1 MIIVNHHF
9 YTFFYQKITFPSYY
23 HLYSMGHHHHHHHD
37 HEDLKDDGSLAKI
50 QIAFFINLGFSA
62 IELVGGLYTNSIAI
76 ISDALHD
83 LGDSLSLGAA
93 WYFQKLSL
101 KGRDRKF
108 SYGYRRFSVLGAILN
123 SLILVIGS
131 TIILSEAIPRLIHP
145 ETPDAEGM
153 IYFAIGGI
161 LANGLAAWKLHGGS
175 SINQRA
181 VYLHLLEDV
190 LGWFATLIAAIT
202 LYFFDFPRID
212 AILAIGIALFIVYNV
227 VKNLKEAI
235 KIIMQGTPEEVDL
248 KKIKHILESLDG
260 VKETHDC
267 HTWSMDGR
275 YNILS
280 IHIVVEPKS
289 LEQLSTIK
297 QQAKDLLKKEHI
309 DHATIEF
316 ETEEEECE
324 TC

>member
-1 MIIVNHHF
+1 
-9 YTFFYQKITFPSYY
+9 
-23 HLYSMGHHHHHHHD
+23 MGHHHHHTHS
-37 HEDLKDDGSLAKI
+37 DLPDDGSLSKI
-50 QIAFFINLGFSA
+50 RIAFFINLVFSA
-62 IELVGGLYTNSIAI
+62 IELVGGLYTNSVAI

-101 KGRDRKF
+101 KGRDKKY

-131 TIILSEAIPRLIHP
+131 TIILSEAIPRLINP
-145 ETPDAEGM
+145 ETPDAMGM

-161 LANGLAAWKLHGGS
+161 AANGLAAWKLHGGS

-190 LGWFATLIAAIT
+190 LGWVATLIAAIT
-202 LYFFDFPRID
+202 LYFYDLPRID
-212 AILAIGIALFIVYNV
+212 AVLAIGIAIFILYNV
-227 VKNLKEAI
+227 VKNLKEAV
-235 KIIMQGTPEEVDL
+235 KIIMQGTPEEVNL
-248 KKIKHILESLDG
+248 KRIHDKLEALDS
-260 VKETHDC
+260 VKSTHDC
-267 HTWSMDGR
+267 HTWSMDGQ

-280 IHIVVEPKS
+280 IHLVVEPYKS
-289 LEQLSTIK
+289 LDELSQIK
-297 QQAKDLLKKEHI
+297 QQAKDLLKEEHI

-316 ETEEEECE
+316 ETDDEECE
-324 TC
+324 PC

>member
-1 MIIVNHHF
+1 
-9 YTFFYQKITFPSYY
+9 
-23 HLYSMGHHHHHHHD
+23 MGHHHHHDHD
-37 HEDLKDDGSLAKI
+37 DLADDGSLAKI
-50 QIAFFINLGFSA
+50 RIAFFINLAFSA

-101 KGRDRKF
+101 KGRDKKY

-131 TIILSEAIPRLIHP
+131 TIILSEAIPRLINP
-145 ETPDAEGM
+145 ETPDAQGM

-161 LANGLAAWKLHGGS
+161 AANGLAAWKLHGGS

-190 LGWFATLIAAIT
+190 LGWFATLVAAIT

-212 AILAIGIALFIVYNV
+212 AILAIGIAIFIVYNV

-235 KIIMQGTPEEVDL
+235 KIIMQGTPQEVNIQRIQE
-248 KKIKHILESLDG
+248 KLESIEG
-260 VKETHDC
+260 VKEIHDC

-280 IHIVVEPKS
+280 IHLVVDHKNLIE
-289 LEQLSTIK
+289 LATIK
-297 QQAKDLLKKEHI
+297 REAKKLLRGEHI